1 MIFVFVA
8 GLFQFRFER
17 RPTKEH
23 ATRPWRKHLYSL
35 YAVSILIFARSLV
48 RLVEYVQGNDGYII
62 SHEAFLYAFDASV
75 IFLAVVVMSWIH
87 PGEVA
92 KQLRDDEAGDEES
105 KDQII
110 LLDNMDV

>member
-1 MIFVFVA
+1 MIFVLIA

-17 RPTKEH
+17 RPTKYH
-23 ATRPWRKHLYSL
+23 ATCPWRKHLYSL

-48 RLVEYVQGNDGYII
+48 RLVEYIQGNDGYII

-75 IFLAVVVMSWIH
+75 IFLAVVIMNGIH

-92 KQLRDDEAGDEES
+92 RQLRDDEADDDES

-110 LLDNMDV
+110 LLDNMGV